1 MKLDS
6 KNLVLN
12 LLGTDANIQINKKI
26 LLTLKLEEAF
36 FLSYLIISI
45 NTLKEKEN

>member
-26 LLTLKLEEAF
+26 LLILKL
-36 FLSYLIISI
+36 YWPQKVGQI
-45 NTLKEKEN
+45 

>member
-26 LLTLKLEEAF
+26 LLTLKLEGVIF
-36 FLSYLIISI
+36 SLMRRWKFLY
-45 NTLKEKEN
+45 

>member
-1 MKLDS
+1 MKLNS

-26 LLTLKLEEAF
+26 LLILKLEEAF
-36 FLSYLIISI
+36 FLSLCNFIFNYKI
-45 NTLKEKEN
+45 